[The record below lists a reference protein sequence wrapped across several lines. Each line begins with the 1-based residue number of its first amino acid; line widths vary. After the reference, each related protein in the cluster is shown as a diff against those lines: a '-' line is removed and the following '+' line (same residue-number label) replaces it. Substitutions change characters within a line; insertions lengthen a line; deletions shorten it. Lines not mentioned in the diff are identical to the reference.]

1 MKTVVE
7 HKISRWVCHL
17 LSIIIWIG
25 LWQIAAVS
33 LDKEIFLPAPAKV
46 LRVLFTELIFS
57 ENFRISIGTSLF
69 HIGMGFLF
77 GALGGIALAMLS
89 FRSEIIRIFLAF
101 PMKVVQSAPV
111 ASVVILI
118 LLWIPAYKL
127 SIVIPLLMVLPAL
140 YIHTLAGLDQTDA
153 GLLEMAQVF
162 HVSKWKKLIHIYL
175 PCVAPY
181 LISACRMASGMAWK
195 SGIAAEIIG
204 LAKGTIGHELYQVK
218 IYLETPELF
227 AWIIVVTGL
236 CAAFEALIR
245 IVEAHVIRR

>member
-1 MKTVVE
+1 MKIVRN
-7 HKISRWVCHL
+7 HKISRWVYHL

-57 ENFRISIGTSLF
+57 ENFRVSIGTSIF

-77 GALGGIALAMLS
+77 GALAGIVLAIVS
-89 FRSEIIRIFLAF
+89 FQSELIRIFLSF

-111 ASVVILI
+111 ASVVILF
-118 LLWIPAYKL
+118 LLWIPAYQL
-127 SIVIPLLMVLPAL
+127 SIAIPFFIVLPML
-140 YIHTLAGLDQTDA
+140 YVNTLAGLNQTDA

-162 HVSKWKKLIHIYL
+162 RISKWKKLIHIYI
-175 PCVAPY
+175 PCATPY
-181 LISACRMASGMAWK
+181 MISACRIASGMAWK

-204 LAKGTIGHELYQVK
+204 LARGTIGHELYQVK

-227 AWIIVVTGL
+227 AWIIVITGL
-236 CAAFEALIR
+236 CAAFEAMIKM
-245 IVEAHVIRR
+245 VEVYIMHR